1 MRGIYLFVSGILVGL
16 LIQAAIAQSGG
27 QNNNPGVIMLNHVG
41 IAVNDMEESLAFYT
55 ETMGYEEAFSI
66 SNAEGEVGLAYL
78 RVSENTFVELGRANE
93 NTPAGLS
100 HFGVQV
106 ADVEA
111 VKAMYEGR
119 GTSPT
124 DIRSGRTNA
133 LLSDIFDPQGVRI
146 ELSEYPPE
154 SLQGQAL
161 AGEQ

>member
-1 MRGIYLFVSGILVGL
+1 MRGIYLFISGILVGL

-119 GTSPT
+119 GVSPT

-161 AGEQ
+161 AGE

>member
-1 MRGIYLFVSGILVGL
+1 MRGIYLFISGILVGL
-16 LIQAAIAQSGG
+16 LIQAAIAQSRG
-27 QNNNPGVIMLNHVG
+27 QNDNPGVIMLNHVG

-119 GTSPT
+119 GVSPT

-161 AGEQ
+161 AGE

>member
-1 MRGIYLFVSGILVGL
+1 MRGIYLFGGGILVGL

-27 QNNNPGVIMLNHVG
+27 QNSNPGVIMLNHVG
-41 IAVNDMEESLAFYT
+41 IAVDDMDESLAFYT

-93 NTPAGLS
+93 NTSAGLT

-119 GTSPT
+119 GLSPT

-146 ELSEYPPE
+146 ELSEYPPD

-161 AGEQ
+161 AGE

>member
-1 MRGIYLFVSGILVGL
+1 MRGSIYFVSGAVVAL
-16 LIQAAIAQSGG
+16 LIQTAIAQNS
-27 QNNNPGVIMLNHVG
+27 NPGVVMLNHVG
-41 IAVNDMEESLAFYT
+41 IAVENMDESYAFYT
-55 ETMGYEEAFSI
+55 ETMGYEEAFALR
-66 SNAEGEVGLAYL
+66 NAEGEIGLAYL
-78 RVSENTFVELGRANE
+78 RVSENTFVELGNANE

-119 GTSPT
+119 GLSPT
-124 DIRSGRTNA
+124 DVRSGRTNA

-161 AGEQ
+161 AGQ

>member
-1 MRGIYLFVSGILVGL
+1 MRGIFIFIGGALVGL
-16 LIQAAIAQSGG
+16 VIQAAIAQ
-27 QNNNPGVIMLNHVG
+27 NNNPDVIMLNHVG
-41 IAVNDMEESLAFYT
+41 IAVDDMEESLAFYT
-55 ETMGYEEAFSI
+55 ETMGFEEAFSLT
-66 SNAEGEVGLAYL
+66 NAEGEVGLAYL

-111 VKAMYEGR
+111 VRAMYEGR
-119 GTSPT
+119 GASPT
-124 DIRSGRTNA
+124 DTRSGRTNA
-133 LLSDIFDPQGVRI
+133 ILSNIFDPQGVRI

-161 AGEQ
+161 ARQ

>member
-1 MRGIYLFVSGILVGL
+1 MITMRGIFIFIGGALVGL
-16 LIQAAIAQSGG
+16 VIQAAIA

-41 IAVNDMEESLAFYT
+41 IAVDDMEESLAFYT
-55 ETMGYEEAFSI
+55 ETMGFKEAFSLT
-66 SNAEGEVGLAYL
+66 NAEGEVGLAYL

-106 ADVEA
+106 ADVET
-111 VKAMYEGR
+111 VRAMYEGR
-119 GTSPT
+119 GANPT
-124 DIRSGRTNA
+124 DTRSGRTNA
-133 LLSDIFDPQGVRI
+133 ILSDIFDPQGVRI

-161 AGEQ
+161 AGQ

>member
-27 QNNNPGVIMLNHVG
+27 QNNNPDVIMLNHVG

-55 ETMGYEEAFSI
+55 ETMGYEEAFSL

-78 RVSENTFVELGRANE
+78 RVSENTFVELGRASE
-93 NTPAGLS
+93 NTMAGLS

-119 GTSPT
+119 GASPT

-133 LLSDIFDPQGVRI
+133 LLSNIFDPQGVRI

-161 AGEQ
+161 AGE

>member
-1 MRGIYLFVSGILVGL
+1 MRSIMLFLSGALVAT
-16 LIQAAIAQSGG
+16 LIQTAIAQSQG

-41 IAVNDMEESLAFYT
+41 IAVDDMDESYAFYT
-55 ETMGYEEAFSI
+55 ETMGYEEAFALR
-66 SNAEGEVGLAYL
+66 NTDGEIGLAYL

-119 GTSPT
+119 GASPT
-124 DIRSGRTNA
+124 DTRSGRTNA
-133 LLSDIFDPQGVRI
+133 ILSDIFDPQGVRI

-161 AGEQ
+161 AGQ

>member
-1 MRGIYLFVSGILVGL
+1 MRGIFIFIGGALVGL
-16 LIQAAIAQSGG
+16 VIQAAIA

-41 IAVNDMEESLAFYT
+41 IAVDDMEESLAFYT
-55 ETMGYEEAFSI
+55 ETMGFEEAFSLT
-66 SNAEGEVGLAYL
+66 NAEGEVGLAYL

-111 VKAMYEGR
+111 VRAMYEGR
-119 GTSPT
+119 GASPT
-124 DIRSGRTNA
+124 DTRSGRTNA
-133 LLSDIFDPQGVRI
+133 ILSNIFDPQGVRI

-161 AGEQ
+161 ARQ

>member
-1 MRGIYLFVSGILVGL
+1 MITMRGIFIFIGGALVGL
-16 LIQAAIAQSGG
+16 VIQAAIA

-41 IAVNDMEESLAFYT
+41 IAVDDMEESLAFYT
-55 ETMGYEEAFSI
+55 ETMGFEEAFSLT
-66 SNAEGEVGLAYL
+66 NAEGEVGLAYL

-111 VKAMYEGR
+111 VRAMYEGR
-119 GTSPT
+119 GASPT
-124 DIRSGRTNA
+124 DTRSGRTNA
-133 LLSDIFDPQGVRI
+133 ILSNIFDPQGVRI

-161 AGEQ
+161 ARQ

>member
-1 MRGIYLFVSGILVGL
+1 MRGIFIFIGGALVGL
-16 LIQAAIAQSGG
+16 VIQAAIA

-41 IAVNDMEESLAFYT
+41 IAVDDMEESLAFYT
-55 ETMGYEEAFSI
+55 ETMGFEEAFSLT
-66 SNAEGEVGLAYL
+66 NAEGEVGLAYL

-119 GTSPT
+119 GASPT
-124 DIRSGRTNA
+124 DTRSGRTNA
-133 LLSDIFDPQGVRI
+133 VLSDIFDPQRVRI

-161 AGEQ
+161 ARQ